1 MPATSN
7 DHDQQPAETQA
18 LLSGHNGHGH
28 DRPPAR
34 RLQPTPALII
44 VPLFLHVLAAS
55 LTFTPASQFFM
66 RWLCA
71 QLKALDDIHH
81 ASDSWLPLGF
91 SRIPGS
97 SPQLPSLESCR
108 APPYAIPV
116 QELVAT
122 WSMILSLC
130 TSVPAILTIPII
142 SIILDKSGRAFVIK
156 LPVLSLLTGV
166 LGLISLANLG
176 FGMWILILT
185 HLIQGFL
192 GGFQA
197 MVMVV
202 FCYLSD
208 CTTARRRTTV
218 FAQMEALLFMA
229 FLTGPYLGGVL
240 AKLND
245 NPANAFYASM
255 AAEVA
260 VLLYVLLLLPES
272 LGYIP
277 PDHDSTPRPANTST
291 SIATPTPPSL
301 STSSSTPALASLANV
316 KSNIMETMS
325 VFLVSRHDST
335 GRKQGKVSRLLLVT
349 IAFLMA
355 ISFAGLQFSFVFYTV
370 WPLPEYKRPSLLK
383 QAPKMQA
390 LKFGWESDDGGL
402 FLLVLGIGRIFSVA
416 IVLPSILKTI
426 PNTATPAY
434 RTAFELWIIR
444 VAILCNMIGFIFLGL
459 ATAGWQFYVIGL
471 ADSFGAVT
479 LPMVRAV
486 LSRSLDSNLQ
496 GRLFSAI
503 ALVETLSGAFSPL
516 LFGVIYRTSV
526 SFMPNLIFF
535 VIGGAYAVALFITA
549 GLRVRE
555 LVLPVHVPPILPY
568 ESHDSEANSNDVEVP
583 SSPSYGPSRNDTDRQ
598 RTPSTRTL
606 ALGKIAEIESEVGLL
621 ADRGV

>member
-434 RTAFELWIIR
+434 R
-444 VAILCNMIGFIFLGL
+444 FIFLGL

-496 GRLFSAI
+496 
-503 ALVETLSGAFSPL
+503 
-516 LFGVIYRTSV
+516 
-526 SFMPNLIFF
+526 
-535 VIGGAYAVALFITA
+535 GGAYAVALFITA